1 MPNLKPLNPSDIQ
14 VVNNMVAFSA
24 NTTSNTAYFNSDYSD
39 FQAVSGYNMISG
51 DTMKFYS
58 AQRVPN
64 NGRPFSN
71 LFHSFKFPLTSAD
84 TNSGWVNA
92 GYNGSYMSAI
102 TSTQGTGEEFIVM
115 EIPRCNY
122 GELIDGRTIKIV
134 IPTGNTST
142 PALTAP
148 HPITAYT
155 SYYTA
160 QEWASD
166 NSSQAAFFGH
176 QVNNVNTAN
185 PEYPSTNVAFLFSD
199 AVRPPQVS
207 YASSWA
213 EGFPTTIGASTNGGT
228 AFPPISA
235 LPPSGYPNGDQ
246 DLYSFNSSTNKKP
259 YATADDI
266 PVGVCYLDKGFCV
279 LTHTAITSN
288 FMSMYGNISAA
299 EWFSGGPTVMGS
311 GQTGVFFTGSTGGG
325 PNASSAYCQYYTFE
339 KEWVVNI
346 DCVADVGEFV
356 VTENQ
361 TASPTAAPTYGASSV
376 ANSVGS
382 GSYPDLYSLDMAN
395 MSAWVTEVG
404 LYDDSDNLVAIG
416 KPDRPIEKQ
425 PNGSVT
431 FRMIFKF

>member
-1 MPNLKPLNPSDIQ
+1 MPNLKPINPTDIQ
-14 VVNNMVAFSA
+14 VVNNMVAFSSSS
-24 NTTSNTAYFNSDYSD
+24 TSNTSFFNDSYSDY
-39 FQAVSGYNMISG
+39 QAVSGYNMISG

-71 LFHSFKFPLTSAD
+71 LYHSFNFPLTSAD

-92 GYNGSYMSAI
+92 GYNNTHMSAI
-102 TSTQGTGEEFIVM
+102 TSTQGEGEEFIIM
-115 EIPRCNY
+115 EIPRCDY

-134 IPTGNTST
+134 IPTGTTST
-142 PALTAP
+142 AGQ
-148 HPITAYT
+148 PITAYT

-166 NSSQAAFFGH
+166 NSGPAAYFGH
-176 QVNNVNTAN
+176 EVNGVNTPN
-185 PEYPSTNVAFLFSD
+185 PKYPSTNVAFLFSD
-199 AVRPPQVS
+199 AVRPPDVA

-235 LPPSGYPNGDQ
+235 LPPSNYPNGDP
-246 DLYSFNSSTNKKP
+246 DLYSFTSSTNKKP
-259 YATADDI
+259 YANANDI

-288 FMSMYGNISAA
+288 FASTFGNISNT
-299 EWFSGGPTVMGS
+299 EWFSGGPTLMGS
-311 GQTGVFFTGSTGGG
+311 GQTGVYFTGTTGGG

-339 KEWVVNI
+339 KEWVINI
-346 DCVADVGEFV
+346 DCVADVGEFII
-356 VTENQ
+356 TENQ
-361 TASPTAAPTYGASSV
+361 TAAPSAAPTYGASPV
-376 ANSVGS
+376 PNSVGS
-382 GSYPDLYSLDMAN
+382 GSYPDLYSLDTAQ

-404 LYDDSDNLVAIG
+404 LYDDQENLIAIG
-416 KPDRPIEKQ
+416 KPDRPVEKAA
-425 PNGSVT
+425 NGAVT
-431 FRMIFKF
+431 FRLIFKF